1 MTETAMDGYIDAA
14 IEAVGGGDTEFYLDG
29 RGGGA
34 GVEHAVRLTY
44 AQQRIRE
51 LEALLAEHGVEIPAE
66 VTEVP
71 PVSHRCF

>member
-1 MTETAMDGYIDAA
+1 MAA
-14 IEAVGGGDTEFYLDG
+14 PSVQPYLD
-29 RGGGA
+29 RI
-34 GVEHAVRLTY
+34 VVVRCRLTY